1 VGILNEFERRLEGVI
16 EGIFSKA
23 FRTGL
28 QPVELARRILRE
40 MEAHKTVGVR
50 DVWVPNRYA
59 FTLSPDDFER
69 FEGTERALRR
79 ELEQV
84 VVDGARERGWSLV
97 GPPEVAFEVDPELDH
112 GRFGCEAALVEA
124 STGSLEARPVTPAE
138 PAATPEPPQEYDLAL
153 VEGED
158 EAKVFPL
165 TKPRVLI
172 GRLAESDVVL
182 TDPGVSRTHAE
193 VRRENG
199 RWVITDLGSTNG
211 TRVND
216 SSIATWVLGEGDRIT
231 VGSTVLEFR
240 RR

>member
-28 QPVELARRILRE
+28 QPVELARRTLRE
-40 MEAHKTVGVR
+40 MEANKTVGVR
-50 DVWVPNRYA
+50 DVWVPNRYV
-59 FTLSPDDFER
+59 FTLSSEDFER
-69 FEGTERALRR
+69 FEQTEHALRR

-97 GPPEVAFEVDPELDH
+97 GPPEVTFERDPDLAQ
-112 GRFGCEAALVEA
+112 GRFGCEASLVEA
-124 STGSLEARPVTPAE
+124 STPKPR
-138 PAATPEPPQEYDLAL
+138 AATPADHVPPIPKPPQEFDLAL
-153 VEGED
+153 VEGGD

-182 TDPGVSRTHAE
+182 TDPGVSRRHAE
-193 VRRENG
+193 IRQENG
-199 RWVITDLGSTNG
+199 RWVIADLGSTNG

-216 SSIATWVLGEGDRIT
+216 SSIGTWVLGEGDRIT
-231 VGSTVLEFR
+231 VGATVLEFR

>member
-40 MEAHKTVGVR
+40 MEANKTVGVR

-59 FTLSPDDFER
+59 FTLSPTDFER
-69 FEGTERALRR
+69 FEQTAHALRR

-97 GPPEVAFEVDPELDH
+97 GPPEVTLDEDPDFAQ
-112 GRFGCEAALVEA
+112 GKFGCEASLVEA
-124 STGSLEARPVTPAE
+124 ATPQPRPATPADDGPSV
-138 PAATPEPPQEYDLAL
+138 PAPPQDFDLAL
-153 VEGED
+153 VEGDD
-158 EAKVFPL
+158 EPRVFPL
-165 TKPRVLI
+165 TKSLVVI

-182 TDPGVSRTHAE
+182 TDPGVSRRHAE
-193 VRRENG
+193 IRRENG
-199 RWVITDLGSTNG
+199 RWVIADLGSTNG

-216 SSIATWVLGEGDRIT
+216 ASIGTWVLGEGDRIT
-231 VGSTVLEFR
+231 VGATVLEFR